1 VVAIG
6 RGGEHK
12 GRLPY
17 PIRNLQSAYL
27 VCKYTNHVCVICC
40 VQTWLGCKLC
50 VQTVRCWVD
59 VPPHR
64 TTIEAL
70 GACCHGPIAH
80 TPGCVLHMLYYVYY
94 VVLNI
99 TWTYSSANDLTYH
112 AVVLFPKRTW
122 YSCCTNCTI
131 DCGMSYVF
139 TNTSCCI
146 VLLLQWLP
154 LMSLPLHHRLQHY
167 RRTSASKVRCWVAVH
182 VPEVCV

>member
-1 VVAIG
+1 M
-6 RGGEHK
+6 
-12 GRLPY
+12 
-17 PIRNLQSAYL
+17 
-27 VCKYTNHVCVICC
+27 
-40 VQTWLGCKLC
+40 
-50 VQTVRCWVD
+50 RCWVD

-154 LMSLPLHHRLQHY
+154 LMSLPLHHRLQHH
-167 RRTSASKVRCWVAVH
+167 RSTSASKVRCWVAVH
-182 VPEVCV
+182 VPEVCVQNGEFCSNAGSLNHSVKCDKYMYVLCEFKNTLCEVKVSPNYFVHALSHIFG

>member
-1 VVAIG
+1 MCVCRMCYI
-6 RGGEHK
+6 
-12 GRLPY
+12 Y
-17 PIRNLQSAYL
+17 NLQIMYIVWFSLAAL
-27 VCKYTNHVCVICC
+27 LHNSSHQRSEVRSNGAV
-40 VQTWLGCKLC
+40 LGWCA
-50 VQTVRCWVD
+50 TA
-59 VPPHR
+59 PHHHR
-64 TTIEAL
+64 SPR
-70 GACCHGPIAH
+70 ACCHGPIAH
-80 TPGCVLHMLYYVYY
+80 TPGCVLHMLYY